1 MLNDDHGLQQTIEA
15 ILMTSAEPWP
25 AKKLHAAIVEKQ
37 TSVTM
42 NDIKDALA
50 ALADHYQNRGVR
62 LQETAGGF
70 RFQVAEDVMPWVHQ
84 VRQAKPPRL
93 SPAFLETL
101 AIIAYR
107 QPVTRSDIESIRGV
121 TVSANILRQ
130 MMDRDWVKVVGHKE
144 VPGRPGLLATTS
156 RFLDDFGLK
165 KLSDI
170 PELADLKPLATIEQL
185 HLSVD
190 GGDTAT
196 TVNDEE
202 AVEAESNE

>member
-1 MLNDDHGLQQTIEA
+1 MLNDSEALQQTIEA
-15 ILMTSAEPWP
+15 ILMTSGDPWS

-37 TSVTM
+37 SSVTA

-50 ALADHYQNRGVR
+50 ALAEHYQNRGVR

-70 RFQVAEDVMPWVHQ
+70 RFQVAENVMPWVHQ

-101 AIIAYR
+101 AIVAYR
-107 QPVTRSDIESIRGV
+107 QPVTRSDIEAIRGV

-130 MMDRDWVKVVGHKE
+130 MMDRDWIKVVGHKE
-144 VPGRPGLLATTS
+144 VPGRPALLATTT

-170 PELADLKPLATIEQL
+170 PKLAELKPLATIEQL

-190 GGDTAT
+190 GDDGMITS
-196 TVNDEE
+196 NDEE
-202 AVEAESNE
+202 ALEAASNE